1 MADLNTALVS
11 KVSLS
16 TKYNKSLL
24 PPNATQQENQIEL
37 AASRISNLAVPIKHL
52 WDPLKCPEHLL
63 PWLAWALSVDEWD
76 NNWPVNVQREVIA
89 SSTQVHRTKGT
100 VSGVRRALASLNASI
115 ELTEWWQNG
124 GVPHTAK
131 LTALARNNLTPSG
144 DTLLTPQLQA
154 QLWRIVSA
162 TKPVRSNIHFSV
174 GVQQDKVIHTSS
186 IGTTHNLS
194 RQDIKTEVDNGLT
207 ASSLHISQVANTVKI
222 SRTPISAQP
231 NSQLNSD
238 IAMALTM
245 GSAIHLNRT
254 NMRCR

>member
-1 MADLNTALVS
+1 MINLNVTTSDKALIDIKTS
-11 KVSLS
+11 
-16 TKYNKSLL
+16 KSLL
-24 PPNATQQENQIEL
+24 PPNATPQENQIEL
-37 AASRISNLAVPIKHL
+37 AASRISDVAVPIKHL

-76 NNWPVNVQREVIA
+76 NDWPVAIQREVIA

-100 VSGVRRALASLNASI
+100 VSGVRKALASLNASI
-115 ELTEWWQNG
+115 ELSEWWQNG

-174 GVQQDKVIHTSS
+174 GVQQDKVIHTSA

-194 RQDIKTEVDNGLT
+194 RQSVKTMVNNDFS
-207 ASSLHISQVANTVKI
+207 ASSLHTSQVANAVGV
-222 SRTPISAQP
+222 SRTDMLVQP
-231 NSQLNSD
+231 NSQLKRK
-238 IAMALTM
+238 IPTALAMGCAF
-245 GSAIHLNRT
+245 HLSRAS
-254 NMRCR
+254 MHCQ